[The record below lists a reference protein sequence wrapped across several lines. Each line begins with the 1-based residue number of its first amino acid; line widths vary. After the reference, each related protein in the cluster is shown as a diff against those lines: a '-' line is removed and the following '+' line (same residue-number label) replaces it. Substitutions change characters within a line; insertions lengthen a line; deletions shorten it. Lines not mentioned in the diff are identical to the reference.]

1 MPLRGKTKHDVVLEF
16 RHAEILNAA
25 RKLFAHKGFNE
36 ASVEEIAR
44 AAGVAKGTVYLYY
57 PSKRDLYWQ
66 ALKGGLVAMCED
78 LEKQVRAAGSTE
90 SKIRVF
96 MAAKLRYFDENRDF
110 FKIYYSEFGN
120 ALLQQAWVQE
130 DFEQYHFRQMRL
142 LAEALREGMR
152 NRTLRNLPVDET
164 AFAILNLTRGV
175 ITQRLLEW
183 TRNRLEDDIEF
194 MFDLTWK
201 GLAGK

>member
-1 MPLRGKTKHDVVLEF
+1 MPLKGKTKHDVVLEF
-16 RHAEILNAA
+16 RHAEILDAA
-25 RKLFAHKGFNE
+25 RKLFALKGFNE
-36 ASVEEIAR
+36 ASVEEIAH

-57 PSKRDLYWQ
+57 PSKRDLYWE
-66 ALKGGLVAMCED
+66 ALKGGLVSMCED
-78 LEKQVRAAGSTE
+78 LEQQVRNAGSTE
-90 SKIRVF
+90 AKIRIF

-120 ALLQQAWVQE
+120 ALLQQAWLHK

-142 LAEALREGMR
+142 LAEALKEGIR
-152 NRTLRNLPVDET
+152 NRTLRSLPVDDT
-164 AFAILNLTRGV
+164 AFAILHLTRGV
-175 ITQRLLEW
+175 ITQRLLGW
-183 TRNRLEDDIEF
+183 TKTRLEDDINF

>member
-16 RHAEILNAA
+16 RHAEILDAA
-25 RKLFAHKGFNE
+25 RKLFALKGFNE
-36 ASVEEIAR
+36 ASVEEIAQ

-57 PSKRDLYWQ
+57 PSKRDLYRE
-66 ALKGGLVAMCED
+66 ALKGGLVSMCED
-78 LEKQVRAAGSTE
+78 LEKKVRAADSTQ

-96 MAAKLRYFDENRDF
+96 IAAKLHYFDENREF
-110 FKIYYSEFGN
+110 FKIYYSEMGN
-120 ALLQQAWVQE
+120 AVLQQAWVQK
-130 DFEQYHFRQMRL
+130 DFEQFHFRQMRL
-142 LAEALREGMR
+142 LAEALLEGMR
-152 NRTLRNLPVDET
+152 NRTLRALPVDET

-175 ITQRLLEW
+175 ITQRLLGW
-183 TRNRLEDDIEF
+183 TRTRLEDDIEF